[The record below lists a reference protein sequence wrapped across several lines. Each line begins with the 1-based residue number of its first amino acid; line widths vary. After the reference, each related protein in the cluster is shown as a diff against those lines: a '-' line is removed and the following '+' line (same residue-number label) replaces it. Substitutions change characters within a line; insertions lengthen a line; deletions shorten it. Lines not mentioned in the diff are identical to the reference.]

1 MASPSCIPGIKD
13 LTPCKKVYKKF
24 SPNIIVR
31 LLLPPH
37 RYVTGATFLQES
49 SDTEG
54 ESTEGTN
61 TELASRALRGGG
73 GTGETHGGL
82 KSELAWFV
90 QWRFWQSRVAVLV
103 ILIQINATSRQ
114 SFSLSRISDQKSD

>member
-1 MASPSCIPGIKD
+1 MAYPSCIPGIKD
-13 LTPCKKVYKKF
+13 ITPCKKVYKKF

-31 LLLPPH
+31 LLLSPH
-37 RYVTGATFLQES
+37 RYANATTFLQES

-73 GTGETHGGL
+73 GTGETHGSL
-82 KSELAWFV
+82 ESELAWFI
-90 QWRFWQSRVAVLV
+90 R
-103 ILIQINATSRQ
+103 
-114 SFSLSRISDQKSD
+114 

>member
-13 LTPCKKVYKKF
+13 ITPCKKVYKKF

-37 RYVTGATFLQES
+37 RYATGAPFLQES

-54 ESTEGTN
+54 ESTEGAN

-73 GTGETHGGL
+73 GTRETHGGL
-82 KSELAWFV
+82 ESELAWFA
-90 QWRFWQSRVAVLV
+90 QRRFWQSRVTMRVT
-103 ILIQINATSRQ
+103 LIQINATSRQ